1 MDDRLK
7 RLITLGREHYTAR
20 EYDKAEKYLAQVVSE
35 HPGFAD
41 VFNMLGVIY
50 HDAGRFM
57 LAEEAFEK
65 ALAINPNYTE
75 AALNLS
81 VTYNDLG
88 KYAQAREIYS
98 KALARSRQSPRSLDP
113 FVRGKIANMHADLGA
128 AYGGVDLFP
137 EAVREYQRAL
147 DLCPTF
153 VDLRTRLANVY
164 REMGDH
170 AQALREFERIA
181 SENDR
186 YVPARVSRGLTLF
199 ALGRKEEAI
208 AEWEAVL
215 QLEPGHKQVVTYL
228 TMVRAG
234 AESPVA
240 GATLGVAVVD
250 AVADSSADPAVAG
263 DDLRPK
269 A

>member
-20 EYDKAEKYLAQVVSE
+20 EYDKAEKYLAQVVEE

-41 VFNMLGVIY
+41 VYNMLGVIY

-57 LAEEAFEK
+57 LAEETFEK
-65 ALAINPNYTE
+65 ALAINPHYTE

-98 KALARSRQSPRSLDP
+98 RALARSRSQPGSLDP

-128 AYGGVDLFP
+128 AYAGVGLHA

-147 DLCPTF
+147 ELCPGF

-164 REMGDH
+164 RELGDH
-170 AQALREFERIA
+170 AQALREFDTITR
-181 SENDR
+181 ENAK

-199 ALGRKEEAI
+199 ALGRKDDAV
-208 AEWEAVL
+208 AEWESVL
-215 QLEPGHKQVVTYL
+215 ATDPGNKPVAAYL
-228 TMVRAG
+228 QMVRAG
-234 AESPVA
+234 AEAPVA
-240 GATLGVAVVD
+240 GATLGVAVLEPAAAD
-250 AVADSSADPAVAG
+250 AGADAAAG
-263 DDLRPK
+263 DK
-269 A
+269 E